1 MKKILL
7 YSVLSV
13 LILILGSCGV
23 KKTTA
28 YSATKTTCIAT
39 ELDGSYTL
47 RVEGRG
53 RNAVDAYKEA
63 GKQAV
68 YDMLFTTI
76 TWKNGATKN
85 IQPVF
90 VSMRRAYTDN
100 ESYFNAFFADGGE
113 YEKYISMKE
122 KRETSSIWQRTNAQ
136 SVCVTT
142 VCVYRNQLRNK
153 LIADGILGK

>member
-1 MKKILL
+1 MNRKILFA
-7 YSVLSV
+7 VLSV
-13 LILILGSCGV
+13 MTLLLMSCGT

-28 YSATKTTCIAT
+28 YSATKTTCIST

-53 RNAVDAYKEA
+53 RNAVEAYKEA

-76 TWKNGATKN
+76 VWKNGATKN
-85 IQPVF
+85 IQPIF
-90 VSMRRAYTDN
+90 ATMRRAYEAHET
-100 ESYFNAFFADGGE
+100 YFNAFFAEGGE
-113 YEKYISMKE
+113 YENYFSMKE
-122 KRETSSIWQRTNAQ
+122 KREQSSIWQRTNSQ

-142 VCVYRNQLRNK
+142 VCVSRDK
-153 LIADGILGK
+153 LKKKMFEDGILK